1 MTHLEFVNKL
11 NESGISIRSTNIE
24 NGMKVYPV
32 SYGLSSTRDV
42 VIENLRVRWAE
53 RQVMD
58 VGYDA
63 LQSLIAKAIDM
74 DSWKHSWYHQIMP
87 QNYEKF
93 RGIIQDKILERAA
106 QIEELL
112 TVYFILGKEISESV
126 NKDLDI
132 IINHLKK

>member
-74 DSWKHSWYHQIMP
+74 DGWKHSWHRDVSHE
-87 QNYEKF
+87 NYEEF
-93 RGIIQDKILERAA
+93 REIIQKKILDRAE

-112 TVYFILGKEISESV
+112 TVYFILGKEISDQKQLE
-126 NKDLDI
+126 NER
-132 IINHLKK
+132 

>member
-63 LQSLIAKAIDM
+63 LQSLIAKSIDM
-74 DSWKHSWYHQIMP
+74 DGWKHSWHRDVSHE
-87 QNYEKF
+87 NYKEF
-93 RGIIQDKILERAA
+93 REIIQKKILDRSE

-112 TVYFILGKEISESV
+112 TVYFILGKEISDQ
-126 NKDLDI
+126 KQLD
-132 IINHLKK
+132 NG

>member
-32 SYGLSSTRDV
+32 SYGLSSTRGV
-42 VIENLRVRWAE
+42 VVENLKARWDE

-58 VGYDA
+58 MGYDA
-63 LQSLIAKAIDM
+63 LQSLISKSIDM
-74 DSWKHSWYHQIMP
+74 DSWKHSWHQEIEP
-87 QNYEKF
+87 ENYEMF
-93 RGIIQDKILERAA
+93 RGIIQKKIIDRAE

-112 TVYFILGKEISESV
+112 TVYFVLGKEIS
-126 NKDLDI
+126 DQ
-132 IINHLKK
+132 KKIENER